1 MKKRFIY
8 TLGIL
13 ALGSISLSTY
23 AFMHAPNEGD
33 AAPTE
38 AKEASAL
45 SSHCHVYGEI
55 KVVDYG
61 EDYKVKV
68 VDYGEDLEVKT
79 VDYGEEHEGRWK
91 FVDYGEDYKIK
102 FVDYGEDFTIK
113 YVDYGEG
120 C

>member
-1 MKKRFIY
+1 MKKRIAY
-8 TLGIL
+8 VLGIL
-13 ALGSISLSTY
+13 TLASISLSTY
-23 AFMHAPNEGD
+23 AFMHSPNDND
-33 AAPTE
+33 AAPKDV
-38 AKEASAL
+38 KEATVL
-45 SSHCHVYGEI
+45 PSHCHVYGEI

-102 FVDYGEDFTIK
+102 FVDYGEDFSIK

>member
-1 MKKRFIY
+1 MNKRFIY

-33 AAPTE
+33 AARTE
-38 AKEASAL
+38 SKEASAL
-45 SSHCHVYGEI
+45 SSHHHVYGEI
-55 KVVDYG
+55 
-61 EDYKVKV
+61 KV

-79 VDYGEEHEGRWK
+79 VDYGE
-91 FVDYGEDYKIK
+91 
-102 FVDYGEDFTIK
+102 
-113 YVDYGEG
+113 G